1 MKPNGL
7 YNSAVLPNDTPV
19 LSTPPLSSHSLLT
32 SLCHLRQTPCFFSHY
47 VCLCSFLCCL
57 VLAFCL
63 KCQHA
68 LTQTGSLA
76 SSFFFFPVKHK
87 PYWAAGGYSH
97 IKITVS
103 HPVDLCMCQ
112 RVHSQTPANTHGDA
126 HHNRKARWE
135 TYTKDSRLFSC
146 VHSHLRWFIM
156 SSICTISVFIDTLF
170 TDIVIP
176 VRSHLLR

>member
-1 MKPNGL
+1 MDYIIVPYYL
-7 YNSAVLPNDTPV
+7 MILPSSV
-19 LSTPPLSSHSLLT
+19 HLLSFSSHISVSFKTDPLLFQPLCMLMFFSLL
-32 SLCHLRQTPCFFSHY
+32 PCSGFLSEMSACTDPNWQPSFF
-47 VCLCSFLCCL
+47 L
-57 VLAFCL
+57 
-63 KCQHA
+63 
-68 LTQTGSLA
+68 
-76 SSFFFFPVKHK
+76 FFFPVKHK

-126 HHNRKARWE
+126 HHNRKTRWE
-135 TYTKDSRLFSC
+135 MYTKDSRLFSC